1 MANCDVDILCKLGLY
16 EKTDINKWI
25 AANHPDRNKNV
36 DPALFANV
44 LDCLKA
50 KQVCPKENKN
60 INTKKKVSVFHRE
73 RARIY
78 SCMRQSENWSKISP
92 VHKLDS
98 KLFDKTTILSD
109 LPITSPK
116 MIQMLNIIKRVDEA
130 DIRTYGRMFK
140 HYIFSDV
147 KEGGYGAKIIASAF
161 IANGFNMAVE
171 NYSSTPARGSGNKSV
186 KRLRLKKPSGVNTFG
201 ILSSTP
207 LWKSELNQRFK
218 KEMLSVYNS
227 RPRNINGKDMR
238 FIILDSGFKE
248 GIDLFDVK
256 YVHIFENPASLADTK
271 QIIGR
276 ATRTCGQ
283 KGLDFE
289 PNIGWPL
296 FVYNYSLLIP
306 EDIKHGYIASDPEL
320 LHNGIDDAMIYNHNA
335 LSDSA
340 MLYGEADNSLSN
352 FTNQLYALASA
363 FSVDY
368 VLTKNIHKSYD
379 DLEYTYK
386 DSNKSSPSSASGAT
400 GGAKSKVIHCLNSKC
415 GKRSTNDVPLTQQ
428 IMRQVYIKNG
438 YPVKNIPAKNP
449 RSFFCNFMKTTPSYC
464 GQLNETLAE
473 RASMV
478 PALVVSPNTPPKNT
492 PYPLPTFSSP
502 SINTPIDSIKYNS
515 PPIPTNGYMSVSPST
530 DTTQGNSNTNG
541 YMSVSPS
548 IDTTQGN
555 SNTNGYMLLRPSTE
569 PINSNSSPLYAS
581 NMNIPMSTYSQA
593 PEYVRQ
599 PPISSPSNRSDINRS
614 IKTLQYEISE
624 LKKELSPKSNKNNSP
639 PDFDRKNKLIRDFR
653 SDLATLRKE
662 LVTLRKE
669 LESDPMAPISSNI
682 SQSHS
687 QSQSQSQS
695 LGSTSSRIME
705 SLDLVPYSPPRIEN
719 AEVLDYT
726 GNNDIALRIPE
737 PGPPLKKIGFL
748 KMRDFIQTNFAV
760 KFTWPPILVEN
771 RCGTVARQSGGA
783 NIMKLNPSQN
793 FIKSFFT
800 TSSPY
805 KGILLWHSV
814 GTGKTCT
821 AIAAA
826 SSSFEKDGY
835 TILWVTR
842 NTLKGD
848 VKKNIY
854 DDICHQILAEK
865 LARGIIKSIPED
877 TTKRNKLL
885 GNNWIEPISFK
896 TFSNLLSQ
904 DKHNEYME
912 MLKKRNGTVDILNK
926 TLIIID
932 EAHKLYGGDLKGSE
946 KPDMDVMEKML
957 QNSYI
962 KSGKNSAR
970 LILMTATPITTS
982 PMELF
987 KLVNLCVDNV
997 SERIPTDI
1005 VEFKPQFL
1013 NNENKLSKD
1022 GTKKLADRL
1031 TGYISY
1037 LNRENDPTQFAQPI
1051 IIHVPAIMSTILGD
1065 TRSNVDDND
1074 KTQEQD
1080 IKERSKLAKIKIKE
1094 LTSKLSETK
1103 KINKGRLDELV
1114 TKCKTL
1120 KTKKE
1125 RDECIKRSKDSI
1137 AAEFSAST
1145 ADINIQKEQ
1154 LNELLASNKA
1164 KISEFSGTRK
1174 KNKDDKKNRV
1184 PNQEI
1189 AIMDRCGHIKPMI
1202 Q

>member
-1 MANCDVDILCKLGLY
+1 MQYCDVDILCKLGLY
-16 EKTDINKWI
+16 GKSDVKQWI
-25 AANHPDRNKNV
+25 TINHPDRNKNV
-36 DPALFANV
+36 DQVLYENV
-44 LDCLKA
+44 VNCFKT
-50 KQVCPKENKN
+50 KQVCPEANKN
-60 INTKKKVSVFHRE
+60 IHTKKKMSAFHRE
-73 RARIY
+73 RTRIY
-78 SCMRQSENWSKISP
+78 NCMRQSENWSKISP

-98 KLFDKTTILSD
+98 QLFNKTNILSD
-109 LPITSPK
+109 LPIVSPK
-116 MIQMLNIIKRVDEA
+116 MIQMFNIIKKVDES
-130 DIRTYGRMFK
+130 DLRKYGRMFK

-171 NYSSTPARGSGNKSV
+171 NHSTMSRGAGNKSV

-296 FVYNYSLLIP
+296 FVYNYSLIIP
-306 EDIKHGYIASDPEL
+306 EEIKHDYIASDPEL
-320 LHNGIDDAMIYNHNA
+320 LHNGIDDAMIYNQTA

-368 VLTKNIHKSYD
+368 VLTKNIHKSYE
-379 DLEYTYK
+379 DLEYTYT
-386 DSNKSSPSSASGAT
+386 DSNKSSPSGSSY
-400 GGAKSKVIHCLNSKC
+400 GGAKSKVINCLNSKC

-438 YPVKNIPAKNP
+438 YPVKNIPVKNS
-449 RSFFCNFMKTTPSYC
+449 RLFFCNFMKTTPSYC
-464 GQLNETLAE
+464 RQLNDTLSE

-478 PALVVSPNTPPKNT
+478 PALVSSSNT
-492 PYPLPTFSSP
+492 
-502 SINTPIDSIKYNS
+502 D
-515 PPIPTNGYMSVSPST
+515 GYMS
-530 DTTQGNSNTNG
+530 
-541 YMSVSPS
+541 
-548 IDTTQGN
+548 
-555 SNTNGYMLLRPSTE
+555 LRPSSE

-581 NMNIPMSTYSQA
+581 NMNVPTSTYSQA
-593 PEYVRQ
+593 PEYVIQ
-599 PPISSPSNRSDINRS
+599 NPISSSSNRSDINRS
-614 IKTLQYEISE
+614 IKTLQNDISE
-624 LKKELSPKSNKNNSP
+624 LKKELSLKSNKNKSSP
-639 PDFDRKNKLIRDFR
+639 EFDRQIKRINDFR
-653 SDLATLRKE
+653 YDLATLRKQ
-662 LVTLRKE
+662 
-669 LESDPMAPISSNI
+669 LESSQVSPVSPISSNI
-682 SQSHS
+682 S

-695 LGSTSSRIME
+695 LSSTSSRIIE

-719 AEVLDYT
+719 AEMLEYT
-726 GNNDIALRIPE
+726 GNNDIVLRIPE

-760 KFTWPPILVEN
+760 KFTWPPMVIEN

-800 TSSPY
+800 TGSPY

-814 GTGKTCT
+814 GTGKTCS

-826 SSSFEKDGY
+826 SSSFENDGY

-854 DDICHQILAEK
+854 DDICHQVLAEK
-865 LARGIIKSIPED
+865 LARGIIKFIPED

-987 KLVNLCVDNV
+987 KLINLCVDNV
-997 SERIPTDI
+997 SERITTDI
-1005 VEFKPQFL
+1005 VEFKTQFL
-1013 NNENKLSKD
+1013 NNENKLSKE

-1051 IIHVPAIMSTILGD
+1051 IIHVPAIMSTIYGD

-1074 KTQEQD
+1074 KTQEQA
-1080 IKERSKLAKIKIKE
+1080 IRESSRLAKIKIKE
-1094 LTSKLSETK
+1094 LATKLSETK

-1114 TKCKTL
+1114 IKCKTL
-1120 KTKKE
+1120 NTKKE
-1125 RDECIKRSKDSI
+1125 QDECIKRSKDLIDTES
-1137 AAEFSAST
+1137 SAST
-1145 ADINIQKEQ
+1145 ANINVQKEQ
-1154 LNELLASNKA
+1154 LNELLASNKT

-1189 AIMDRCGHIKPMI
+1189 AILNRCGHIKPLI
-1202 Q
+1202 H